1 MSEQTMKARQ
11 TYLDNIKA
19 KTGKTA
25 QELAALA
32 RQKGFSKSSQVVAWL
47 KRDFGLG
54 YGHAGMVW
62 YLMAHEADANTTP
75 ADRLE
80 KLFAKKPKWR
90 EPYRELATRIAGF
103 GSDVELA
110 ANMTYI
116 NVLRGA
122 KKFAIV
128 QPSSADRLDIG
139 LKLKGVEPAGRLEE
153 AGSWNAMVT
162 HRVRISDP
170 KELDD
175 ELLRWLEQAYRA
187 VSGEQ

>member
-62 YLMAHEADANTTP
+62 YLMAHEADTKTTP
-75 ADRLE
+75 TDRLE
-80 KLFAKKPKWR
+80 KLLAKKPKWH

-139 LKLKGVEPAGRLEE
+139 LKLKGVEPTGRLEE

-175 ELLRWLEQAYRA
+175 ELLGWLEQAYRA
-187 VSGEQ
+187 VSGER